1 MELGK
6 ISETYSLNRSTYIN
20 LRWIGILGQLITI
33 NSVKSIFNFDF
44 DFISANIIIFIGAIS
59 NIFLIYNYKKIQLS
73 NRTAFNFLLIDIIQL
88 SSLLYLTGGVV
99 NPFSIFL
106 LIPSVFASSHLKINT
121 NLFLI
126 FLTLISIIFL
136 TFFSLDLPKPLSE
149 HFHVSPYYYYAIP
162 TGLII
167 ALLFLNYFALIFGKE
182 SNLRKEALNK
192 IQELI
197 YKEHE
202 LVSLGTQA
210 AAAAHSLGTPLSTI
224 KIISNELLEQFKNN
238 ESLNKDIE
246 LLVSQ
251 VDRCNEILKRLS
263 INSSLEDDFIGKNL
277 SLHDYIKEIVNSF
290 KEISNKKFN
299 INFEQNT
306 NLLVIKKSIE
316 IVYGIRNFVGNAN
329 KYAKNNIYITV
340 KSDSETSE
348 ITIED
353 DGPGFSKD
361 ILNKI
366 GEPYIKS
373 MRKNDKKKS
382 GLGLGIF
389 IGKTLLEK
397 NYAKILFR
405 NSETRGGAEIKI
417 EWLNKNLIL
426 IQ

>member
-1 MELGK
+1 MEISK
-6 ISETYSLNRSTYIN
+6 ILETYSLNKSTYLN
-20 LRWIGILGQLITI
+20 LRWIGIIGQFITI
-33 NSVKSIFNFDF
+33 NTVKFILGFEFNY
-44 DFISANIIIFIGAIS
+44 IVANLIVFIGAIS
-59 NIFLIYNYKKIQLS
+59 NIFLLYYYNKVQLS
-73 NRTAFNFLLIDIIQL
+73 NRSAFNFLFIDIIQL

-106 LIPSVFASSHLKINT
+106 LIPSVFASSHLKIKT

-126 FLTLISIIFL
+126 FVTLISIIFL
-136 TFFSLDLPKPLSE
+136 TFFSLDLPKPLID

-182 SNLRKEALNK
+182 SNLRKDALNK

-197 YKEHE
+197 SKEHE

-224 KIISNELLEQFKNN
+224 KIISQDLFDQFKNK
-238 ESLNKDIE
+238 KDVKKDLE

-251 VDRCNEILKRLS
+251 VNRCNEILKKLTLNPN
-263 INSSLEDDFIGKNL
+263 IEDDFIDKDL
-277 SLHDYIKEIVNSF
+277 SLYDYVREIVNSF
-290 KEISNKKFN
+290 QEISEKKFN
-299 INFEQNT
+299 INIEQNS
-306 NLLVIKKSIE
+306 NSFDIRKSIE
-316 IVYGIRNFVGNAN
+316 IVYGIRNFIGNAN
-329 KYAKNNIYITV
+329 KFAKKNIYISII
-340 KSDSETSE
+340 SDSEVSS
-348 ITIED
+348 IIIED

-361 ILNKI
+361 IYNKI

-373 MRKNDKKKS
+373 ISLNDNKKS

-397 NYAKILFR
+397 NNAKILFR

-417 EWLNKNLIL
+417 EWYNKNLIDV
-426 IQ
+426 

>member
-33 NSVKSIFNFDF
+33 NFVKFIFNFDF
-44 DFISANIIIFIGAIS
+44 DYISANIIIFIGAIS
-59 NIFLIYNYKKIQLS
+59 NVFLIYNYKKIQLS
-73 NRTAFNFLLIDIIQL
+73 NRLALNFLLIDIIQL

-136 TFFSLDLPKPLSE
+136 TFFSLDLPKPLSD

-167 ALLFLNYFALIFGKE
+167 ALIFLNYFALIFGKE

-197 YKEHE
+197 SKEHE

-224 KIISNELLEQFKNN
+224 KIISQDLLEQLNNN
-238 ESLNKDIE
+238 EDLKKDIE
-246 LLVSQ
+246 LLISQ
-251 VDRCNEILKRLS
+251 VDRCNSILKRLS
-263 INSSLEDDFIGKNL
+263 INSTLEDDFIGKDL
-277 SLHDYIKEIVNSF
+277 SLNSYLNEIVISF
-290 KEISNKKFN
+290 KEISNKNFN
-299 INFEQNT
+299 INIEQDT
-306 NLLVIKKSIE
+306 NSCSLE
-316 IVYGIRNFVGNAN
+316 I
-329 KYAKNNIYITV
+329 
-340 KSDSETSE
+340 
-348 ITIED
+348 
-353 DGPGFSKD
+353 
-361 ILNKI
+361 
-366 GEPYIKS
+366 
-373 MRKNDKKKS
+373 
-382 GLGLGIF
+382 
-389 IGKTLLEK
+389 
-397 NYAKILFR
+397 
-405 NSETRGGAEIKI
+405 NS
-417 EWLNKNLIL
+417 
-426 IQ
+426 

>member
-33 NSVKSIFNFDF
+33 NSVKFIFNFDF

-73 NRTAFNFLLIDIIQL
+73 NRSSLNFLLIDIIQL

-106 LIPSVFASSHLKINT
+106 LIPSVFASSHLKIKT

-126 FLTLISIIFL
+126 FVTLISIIFL

-149 HFHVSPYYYYAIP
+149 HFHVSSYYYYAIP

-167 ALLFLNYFALIFGKE
+167 ALLFLNYFALTFGKE

-197 YKEHE
+197 SKEHE

-224 KIISNELLEQFKNN
+224 KIISQDLLEQLNN
-238 ESLNKDIE
+238 NKDLKKDIE

-251 VDRCNEILKRLS
+251 VDRCNDILKRLS
-263 INSSLEDDFIGKNL
+263 INSTLEDDFIGKDL
-277 SLHDYIKEIVNSF
+277 SLNSYLKEVVLSF
-290 KEISNKKFN
+290 KEISNKNFN
-299 INFEQNT
+299 INTEQDT
-306 NLLVIKKSIE
+306 NSFNIKKSIE
-316 IVYGIRNFVGNAN
+316 IIYGIRNFIGNAN
-329 KYAKNNIYITV
+329 KYAKNNIYITL
-340 KSDSETSE
+340 KSDSEFSE

-361 ILNKI
+361 ILTKI

-373 MRKNDKKKS
+373 LRSDDNKKS

-417 EWLNKNLIL
+417 EWLNKNLYKI
-426 IQ
+426 

>member
-1 MELGK
+1 MEFK
-6 ISETYSLNRSTYIN
+6 QASEIYSLNKSTYVN

-33 NSVKSIFNFDF
+33 NSVKFIFNFDF

-73 NRTAFNFLLIDIIQL
+73 NRSSLNFLLIDIVQL
-88 SSLLYLTGGVV
+88 SLLLYLTGGIV
-99 NPFSIFL
+99 NPFSVFL
-106 LIPSVFASSHLKINT
+106 LIPSVFASSHLKTNT
-121 NLFLI
+121 NFFLI
-126 FLTLISIIFL
+126 FVTLISIIFL
-136 TFFSLDLPKPLSE
+136 TFFSLDLPKPLSD
-149 HFHVSPYYYYAIP
+149 HFHISPYYFYAVP

-167 ALLFLNYFALIFGKE
+167 ALLFLNYFALIFGRE
-182 SNLRKEALNK
+182 SNRRKEALNK

-197 YKEHE
+197 SKEHE

-224 KIISNELLEQFKNN
+224 KIISQDLLEQLNN
-238 ESLNKDIE
+238 NKVLKKDLE

-251 VDRCNEILKRLS
+251 VDRCNDILKRLS
-263 INSSLEDDFIGKNL
+263 INSTLEDDFIGKDLNL
-277 SLHDYIKEIVNSF
+277 KNYLKEIINSF
-290 KEISNKKFN
+290 KEISDKNFILN
-299 INFEQNT
+299 IEQDT
-306 NLLVIKKSIE
+306 NSFDIKKSIE
-316 IVYGIRNFVGNAN
+316 IIYGIRNFIGNAN
-329 KYAKNNIYITV
+329 KYAKNNIYITI
-340 KSDSETSE
+340 KSNNEFSE
-348 ITIED
+348 IIIED

-373 MRKNDKKKS
+373 LRVNDNKKS

-397 NYAKILFR
+397 NYARMLIR

-417 EWLNKNLIL
+417 EWTNKDLLKI
-426 IQ
+426 

>member
-1 MELGK
+1 MEFK
-6 ISETYSLNRSTYIN
+6 QASEIYSLNKSTYVN

-33 NSVKSIFNFDF
+33 NSVKFIFNFDF

-73 NRTAFNFLLIDIIQL
+73 NRSSLNFLLIDIIQL

-106 LIPSVFASSHLKINT
+106 LIPSVFASSHLKIKT

-126 FLTLISIIFL
+126 FVTLLSIILL
-136 TFFSLDLPKPLSE
+136 TFFSLDLPKPLSD
-149 HFHVSPYYYYAIP
+149 HFHVSEYYYYAIP

-197 YKEHE
+197 SKEHE

-224 KIISNELLEQFKNN
+224 KIISQELLKEFKNDN
-238 ESLNKDIE
+238 NLKKDIE

-251 VDRCNEILKRLS
+251 VDRCNDILKRLS
-263 INSSLEDDFIGKNL
+263 INSTLEDDFIGKDL
-277 SLHDYIKEIVNSF
+277 SLKNYITEIVNSF
-290 KEISNKKFN
+290 KEISKKNFI
-299 INFEQNT
+299 INAEQDT
-306 NLLVIKKSIE
+306 NSFQIKKSIE
-316 IVYGIRNFVGNAN
+316 IIYGIRNFLGNAN
-329 KYAKNNIYITV
+329 KYAKNNIYITI
-340 KSDSETSE
+340 KSDSEISE
-348 ITIED
+348 IIIED

-361 ILNKI
+361 ILTKI

-373 MRKNDKKKS
+373 LRLNDKNKA

-397 NYAKILFR
+397 NFAKILFR

-417 EWLNKNLIL
+417 EWINNNLAKI
-426 IQ
+426 